1 MLQEALLTSPVLAGL
16 AFAVA
21 LLSLF
26 SAASVGAAVAF
37 AQSWLRA
44 STAFSELRSWYKGHA
59 EQKTVEAL
67 MRAQVE
73 REMARRQSQPPLPA
87 GPRLRVAAA
96 NPRLPE
102 PDHVRDNAQPI
113 SSLPAPPSSKPAPL
127 DQTWPSG
134 AGPLPQPHSG
144 VQLNEAQRAAFLAS
158 VAPLSASPPELPELL
173 SEPSWDDIAVQTMEL
188 SEADLLPDSGAAKAV
203 DVLSTK
209 TVEVPDAMLL
219 LANAEAAAA
228 NDGDPVPLVRLL
240 EGKATVVWVHRKAPK
255 VDAQ

>member
-1 MLQEALLTSPVLAGL
+1 MLQEVQITSPVLLGL

-21 LLSLF
+21 VLSLF

-44 STAFSELRSWYKGHA
+44 STAFTELRSWYKGHA

-73 REMARRQSQPPLPA
+73 REMARRQPQPALPA

-96 NPRLPE
+96 NSLPPE
-102 PDHVRDNAQPI
+102 PEHVRDNAQPI

-144 VQLNEAQRAAFLAS
+144 TQLNEEQRKAFLAS
-158 VAPLSASPPELPELL
+158 VAPLSASPPELPALL
-173 SEPSWDDIAVQTMEL
+173 SETSWDDIAVQTMEL
-188 SEADLLPDSGAAKAV
+188 SEADLLPDSGAAKAG
-203 DVLSTK
+203 DALSTK
-209 TVEVPDAMLL
+209 TVEVSEAMLL
-219 LANAEAAAA
+219 LADAKAVAA
-228 NDGDPVPLVRLL
+228 NDDEPMPLVRLL
-240 EGKATVVWVHRKAPK
+240 DGKATVVWVHRKAPK